1 MVYFC
6 MFVSVWTAKV
16 RIQSFRVQSFSPFSS
31 QRRCLTRT
39 QLHTFWKWTEGAIH
53 DGDNRD
59 KVGTSGSIMARV
71 YPFAVKCPSC
81 SHAPSPIVPS
91 STYPSIHSSRPVL
104 FRTSVSSSF
113 PFHSLFLSLVLAVTH
128 FLTTSHLYIPVHPSL
143 SPSPICDLY
152 MVFIVLSGRRGRG
165 REREERSGLNI
176 EAVC

>member
-1 MVYFC
+1 MMGITGTRWEPQVALWQGFIPLLSNVLLAP
-6 MFVSVWTAKV
+6 MPHLLSSPPPLHLSIPHSLSSSV
-16 RIQSFRVQSFSPFSS
+16 
-31 QRRCLTRT
+31 L
-39 QLHTFWKWTEGAIH
+39 
-53 DGDNRD
+53 
-59 KVGTSGSIMARV
+59 
-71 YPFAVKCPSC
+71 
-81 SHAPSPIVPS
+81 PSPIVPS